1 MDTYTIT
8 WRPESDG
15 DFFIQ
20 DYPQKKS
27 ASLAIAQ
34 WRRLWNLHESDC
46 VVFKI
51 ERSEESE

>member
-1 MDTYTIT
+1 MTYTIT
-8 WRPESDG
+8 WRPESGG

-20 DYPQKKS
+20 DYPRHKS

-34 WRRLWNLHESDC
+34 WRRVCNLHESDC

-51 ERSEESE
+51 EKKES

>member
-1 MDTYTIT
+1 MSTYKIT
-8 WRPESDG
+8 WRPEADG

-20 DYPQKKS
+20 DYPRYKS

-34 WRRLWNLHESDC
+34 WRRFWNLHESGC

-51 ERSEESE
+51 EKKGSE